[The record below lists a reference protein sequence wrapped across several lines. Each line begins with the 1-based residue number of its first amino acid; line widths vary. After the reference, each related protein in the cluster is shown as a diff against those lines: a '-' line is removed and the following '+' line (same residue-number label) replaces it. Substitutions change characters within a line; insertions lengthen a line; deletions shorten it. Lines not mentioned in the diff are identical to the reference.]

1 MRAGLPTLPGVYAL
15 ILFCPRERRI
25 AVGAL
30 GVRRFPAGWYV
41 YVGSA
46 CGPGGLRGRAGRH
59 LGGGRGSPRWHID
72 FLRRAAAARELWC
85 LPGAPA
91 RAEHRLATLFACSPE
106 ASVPVPRFGASDC
119 RCRAH
124 LFAFAAKP
132 RPEPLAAHLAGLAG
146 PGGGPLRVFSLPL
159 RTADLAKAPEMVYSP
174 RKRLGRRTG
183 KR

>member
-1 MRAGLPTLPGVYAL
+1 MRTGLPALPGVYAL
-15 ILFCPRERRI
+15 ILFRPRERRI

-46 CGPGGLRGRAGRH
+46 CGPGGLRGRVGHH
-59 LGGGRGSPRWHID
+59 LRGGRMPRWHID
-72 FLRRAAAARELWC
+72 FLRRGACLRELWC

-91 RAEHRLATLFACSPE
+91 EAEHRWAALLAECPG

-124 LFAFAAKP
+124 LFAFRE
-132 RPEPLAAHLAGLAG
+132 RPHPLALAGRLQG
-146 PGGGPLRVFSLPL
+146 PGRPGGGPLLVFSSPPG
-159 RTADLAKAPEMVYSP
+159 TPDLANVPEMVYSP
-174 RKRLGRRTG
+174 SNRTRRRPDKR
-183 KR
+183 